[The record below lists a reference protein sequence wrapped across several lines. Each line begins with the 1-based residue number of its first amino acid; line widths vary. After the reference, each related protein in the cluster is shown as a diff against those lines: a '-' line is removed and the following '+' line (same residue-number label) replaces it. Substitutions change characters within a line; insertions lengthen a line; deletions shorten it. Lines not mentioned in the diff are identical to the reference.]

1 MSGWSDRSTRLGT
14 GAARCGVVRD
24 GMRLAILTALALAVG
39 GGGSGCASRRIAIE
53 TLPEAP
59 IALLYWEDK
68 AAQKRNDAFAKI
80 AELPPLPPNKQDPE
94 GQQEFEIRAHLRAEE
109 SIQLRPQLAKH
120 PGRLMLYWPRTGE
133 LERVEAAPPDAR
145 PLAWSKDHRRLLF
158 ASAHRGE
165 KEQLYEYHLDRRDL
179 RPLSIGPDEHPRGD
193 YGAADELVRLQI
205 HRPAF
210 FGPSESTVE
219 LARGGDSAGEVIAQ
233 NVPPGSLRLTPGADR
248 IVYEQVVPR
257 PRRDGPTFYES
268 FIATREAKPGSEEQI
283 LLAGREPTLTPEGD
297 WIVFAS
303 PSTAGYR
310 LRRMRLDG
318 TARVAINPGTQ
329 EERMPTVSPDGEFIA
344 FIRVE
349 GGKRRLSVR
358 RFDGQA
364 ERELL
369 GDGWSEFPVW

>member
-1 MSGWSDRSTRLGT
+1 MSDWSGWAVFVGAGT
-14 GAARCGVVRD
+14 ASCTAARA
-24 GMRLAILTALALAVG
+24 GMRLTVLAAILVAGFA
-39 GGGSGCASRRIAIE
+39 GSWGCASRRIAIE
-53 TLPEAP
+53 GLPEAP
-59 IALLYWEDK
+59 IAFMYWEDK
-68 AAQKRNDAFAKI
+68 ASQKRSDVFAKV

-94 GQQEFEIRAHLRAEE
+94 GQQELEIRAYLRAEE
-109 SIQLRPQLAKH
+109 SFQLRPQLAKH
-120 PGRLMLYWPRTGE
+120 PGRLTLYWPRTGE

-193 YGAADELVRLQI
+193 YGAADELVRLRI
-205 HRPAF
+205 HRPAL

-219 LARGGDSAGEVIAQ
+219 LDRGVDAAGEVIAQ
-233 NVPPGSLRLTPGADR
+233 NVPPGTLRLTSGADR

-257 PRRDGPTFYES
+257 PRRDGPTTYDS
-268 FIATREAKPGSEEQI
+268 FIATREARPGSEEQI
-283 LLAGREPTLTPEGD
+283 LLAGREPTLTPDGE

-344 FIRVE
+344 FIRIE
-349 GGKRRLSVR
+349 SGKRRLTVR

-369 GDGWSEFPVW
+369 SDGWSEFPVW

>member
-1 MSGWSDRSTRLGT
+1 MSGRSEGLVGV
-14 GAARCGVVRD
+14 GAETAPRAAIRNGI
-24 GMRLAILTALALAVG
+24 RLAILVALVAG
-39 GGGSGCASRRIAIE
+39 SSGCASGRISIE
-53 TLPEAP
+53 MLPEAP
-59 IALLYWEDK
+59 IAFMYWEDK
-68 AAQKRNDAFAKI
+68 ASQKRSEVFAKI
-80 AELPPLPPNKQDPE
+80 PELPPLPPNKEDPE
-94 GQQEFEIRAHLRAEE
+94 AQQELEIRAHLRAEE
-109 SIQLRPQLAKH
+109 AIQLRPQLAKH
-120 PGRLMLYWPRTGE
+120 PGRLTLYWPRTGE

-145 PLAWSKDHRRLLF
+145 PIAWSRDHRRLLF

-179 RPLSIGPDEHPRGD
+179 RPLSLGPDEHPRGD
-193 YGAADELVRLQI
+193 YGAADELVRLRI
-205 HRPAF
+205 HRPAL
-210 FGPSESTVE
+210 FGLSEMTVE
-219 LARGGDSAGEVIAQ
+219 LDRGGDAAGEVIAQ

-248 IVYEQVVPR
+248 IVYEQVVAR
-257 PRRDGPTFYES
+257 PRRDGPTAYDS
-268 FIATREAKPGSEEQI
+268 FIATREAKAGSEEQI
-283 LLAGREPTLTPEGD
+283 LLAGREPTLTPDGE

-303 PSTAGYR
+303 TSTAGYR

-349 GGKRRLSVR
+349 SGKRRLTVR

-369 GDGWSEFPVW
+369 SDGWSEFPVW